1 MNGDCSNIWNGTKAM
16 LAETL
21 STSIFERWI
30 SLMEYSRFDSGTLFL
45 RVPSGLYLD
54 WVQDNYMPLI
64 ERAARSVDENVIRVE
79 LVVDKEMPLQERKTP
94 RHQNEKV
101 CSARP
106 KRAED
111 CDSLNSSYTFDEF
124 VVGDSN
130 SFAHAA
136 ALAVAQAP
144 AKAYNPLFIYG
155 GVGLGKTHLMHAIGN
170 HVFAHKHKRVHYV
183 SSEDFVNEYIS
194 ALQTRKLHDF
204 RKKYRSI
211 SVLLI
216 DDIHFLAGKDRMQ
229 EEFFH
234 TFNSLHNSNKQ
245 IVLTSDKSPSE
256 LSGLEHRLVSRF
268 EWGMVTQLE
277 KPDLETRIAIL
288 MNKASEFSI
297 SMPEDMIVYLAE
309 NIRSN
314 VRPLEGA
321 LIRLSSYMSLKNT
334 SSLSI
339 DEMEPLLHD
348 ILEKEKKPV
357 LSIDSIQQRVA
368 ELFKV
373 EKSEIVGKSR
383 LKHIALP
390 RQVAMYLA
398 RELTESSYPA
408 IGQAFNKNHATVL
421 HACKTVES
429 KLVGNSDLRNTLLS
443 IRKSIV

>member
-1 MNGDCSNIWNGTKAM
+1 MDEDNSRIWTEIKSI
-16 LAETL
+16 LEDTL
-21 STSIFERWI
+21 RESIFERWI
-30 SLMEYSRFDSGTLFL
+30 SVMEFHSLDGGTLFL

-64 ERAARSVDENVIRVE
+64 EKAARSIDADIIRLE
-79 LVVDKEMPLQERKTP
+79 LLVDKDMPLKEASRSKGTVPSVNLKAKPKQENDT
-94 RHQNEKV
+94 
-101 CSARP
+101 
-106 KRAED
+106 
-111 CDSLNSSYTFDEF
+111 LNGSYNFDDF

-170 HVFAHKHKRVHYV
+170 HVFSIKNKSVGYV
-183 SSEDFVNEYIS
+183 SSESFVNEYIN
-194 ALQTRKLHDF
+194 ALQKRKLHDF
-204 RKKYRSI
+204 RKKYRNI
-211 SVLLI
+211 DLLLI

-234 TFNSLHNSNKQ
+234 TFNSLHNNQKQ
-245 IVLTSDKSPSE
+245 IVLTSDKSPSD

-277 KPDLETRIAIL
+277 RPDLETRIAIL
-288 MNKASEFSI
+288 KNKASEFSI
-297 SMPEDMIVYLAE
+297 TVPENILVFLAE

-321 LIRLSSYMSLKNT
+321 LIRISSYMSLRNT
-334 SSLSI
+334 KTLETSEIES
-339 DEMEPLLHD
+339 LLHD
-348 ILEKEKKPV
+348 ILEKEKKPK
-357 LSIDSIQQRVA
+357 LTIESIQERVA
-368 ELFKV
+368 SLYKI
-373 EKSEIVGKSR
+373 SRGDITGKCR
-383 LKHIALP
+383 LKTIAQP
-390 RQVAMYLA
+390 RQVAMYLS
-398 RELTESSYPA
+398 RQLTEQSYPA

-429 KLVGNSDLRNTLLS
+429 RLQSNSELRNTLLS
-443 IRKSIV
+443 IKKGMQ